1 MPAPGYGG
9 KLLKLSTKGRYSVRA
24 MVSLGI
30 LSDSNAGPISLK
42 QISEVEG
49 ISVSYLEQL
58 FVHLRRSG
66 LVKSVRGPGGGYL
79 FAREPKDIFIDEI
92 MAVVKESINPV
103 NCKDCDQYDE
113 AACASGKLRNACCVT
128 RPMWDELDSIIGNFL
143 KKISLADLLKGL
155 NI

>member
-1 MPAPGYGG
+1 
-9 KLLKLSTKGRYSVRA
+9 

-30 LSDSNAGPISLK
+30 LAKQQEGPVSLK
-42 QISEVEG
+42 DISQVEG

-79 FAREPKDIFIDEI
+79 FAREPEDIFLDEI

-103 NCKDCDQYDE
+103 DCKSCEYYD
-113 AACASGKLRNACCVT
+113 ADACASGELRNACCVT
-128 RPMWDELDSIIGNFL
+128 RPMWEELDDKICSYL
-143 KKISLADLLKGL
+143 HSISLADLLSGKGAV
-155 NI
+155 N

>member
-1 MPAPGYGG
+1 M
-9 KLLKLSTKGRYSVRA
+9 KLSTKGRYSVRA

-30 LSDSNAGPISLK
+30 LSDSHAGPVSLK

-79 FAREPKDIFIDEI
+79 FARKPEDIFVDEI

-103 NCKDCDQYDE
+103 NCKDCEHFDE
-113 AACASGKLRNACCVT
+113 AACASGELRNACCVT
-128 RPMWDELDSIIGNFL
+128 RPMWDELDRIIGTFL
-143 KKISLADLLKGL
+143 KTISLGDLLKGL
-155 NI
+155 QK

>member
-1 MPAPGYGG
+1 M
-9 KLLKLSTKGRYSVRA
+9 KLSTKGRYSVRA

-30 LSDSNAGPISLK
+30 LSKLQAGPVSLK
-42 QISEVEG
+42 DISRVEG

-79 FAREPKDIFIDEI
+79 FARDPEAIFLDEI

-103 NCKDCDQYDE
+103 DCRNCEYYDE
-113 AACASGKLRNACCVT
+113 AACASGYSRNACCVT
-128 RPMWDELDSIIGNFL
+128 RPMWEELDEKISSYL
-143 KKISLADLLKGL
+143 HSISLANLLSGQKGV
-155 NI
+155 

>member
-1 MPAPGYGG
+1 
-9 KLLKLSTKGRYSVRA
+9 

-30 LSDSNAGPISLK
+30 LSEVHTGPISLK

-79 FAREPKDIFIDEI
+79 FARDPKDIFVDEI

-103 NCKDCDQYDE
+103 NCKDCEHYD
-113 AACASGKLRNACCVT
+113 AKACASGTLRNACCVT
-128 RPMWDELDSIIGNFL
+128 RPMWDELDEKIGTFL
-143 KKISLADLLKGL
+143 KTISLADLLKGL
-155 NI
+155 EN

>member
-1 MPAPGYGG
+1 M
-9 KLLKLSTKGRYSVRA
+9 KLSTKGRYSVRA

-30 LSDSNAGPISLK
+30 LSSSQTGPVSLK
-42 QISEVEG
+42 DISKVEG

-79 FAREPKDIFIDEI
+79 FARDPKDIFIDEI

-103 NCKDCDQYDE
+103 DCQTCENYDE
-113 AACASGKLRNACCVT
+113 AACASGDFRNACCVT
-128 RPMWDELDSIIGNFL
+128 RPMWEELDGKIGSFL
-143 KKISLADLLKGL
+143 KSISLAQLLQGPVD
-155 NI
+155 

>member
-1 MPAPGYGG
+1 M
-9 KLLKLSTKGRYSVRA
+9 KLSTKGRYSVRA
-24 MVSLGI
+24 MISLGI
-30 LSDSNAGPISLK
+30 LSDSHPGPVSLK

-79 FAREPKDIFIDEI
+79 FARKPEDIFVDEI

-103 NCKDCDQYDE
+103 NCKDCEHFDE
-113 AACASGKLRNACCVT
+113 AACASGELRNACCVT
-128 RPMWDELDSIIGNFL
+128 RPMWDELDNIIGSFL
-143 KKISLADLLKGL
+143 KRISLADLLKGL
-155 NI
+155 QK

>member
-1 MPAPGYGG
+1 M
-9 KLLKLSTKGRYSVRA
+9 KLSTKGRYSVRA

-30 LSDSNAGPISLK
+30 LSDAQVGPVSLK
-42 QISEVEG
+42 DISKVEG

-79 FAREPKDIFIDEI
+79 FAREPEDIKIDEI

-103 NCKDCDQYDE
+103 DCRSCE
-113 AACASGKLRNACCVT
+113 HFKETACTPGELRSACCVT
-128 RPMWDELDSIIGNFL
+128 RPMWEDLDERISSFL
-143 KKISLADLLKGL
+143 GSISLAQLLQGIKS
-155 NI
+155 

>member
-1 MPAPGYGG
+1 M
-9 KLLKLSTKGRYSVRA
+9 KLSTKGRYSVRA
-24 MVSLGI
+24 MISLGI
-30 LSDSNAGPISLK
+30 LSDSHAGPVSLK

-79 FAREPKDIFIDEI
+79 FARKPEDIFVDEI

-103 NCKDCDQYDE
+103 NCKDCEHFDE
-113 AACASGKLRNACCVT
+113 AACASGELRNACCVT
-128 RPMWDELDSIIGNFL
+128 RPMWDELDNIIGSFL
-143 KKISLADLLKGL
+143 KRISLADLLKGL
-155 NI
+155 QK

>member
-1 MPAPGYGG
+1 M
-9 KLLKLSTKGRYSVRA
+9 KLSTKGRYSVRA

-30 LSDSNAGPISLK
+30 LSNTQDGPVSLK
-42 QISEVEG
+42 DISKVEG

-79 FAREPKDIFIDEI
+79 FARDPEDIYLDEI

-103 NCKDCDQYDE
+103 DCQSCEKYDA
-113 AACASGKLRNACCVT
+113 AACASGELRNACCAT
-128 RPMWDELDSIIGNFL
+128 RPMWEDLDEKISSFL
-143 KKISLADLLKGL
+143 NSISLANLLQGC
-155 NI
+155 NN

>member
-1 MPAPGYGG
+1 M
-9 KLLKLSTKGRYSVRA
+9 KLSTKGRYSVRA

-30 LSDSNAGPISLK
+30 LSDSNIGPVSLK

-79 FAREPKDIFIDEI
+79 YAREPGTIFIDEI

-103 NCKDCDQYDE
+103 NCKACEHYDE
-113 AACASGKLRNACCVT
+113 AACSSGELRNACCVT
-128 RPMWDELDSIIGNFL
+128 RPMWDELDNKIGNFL
-143 KKISLADLLKGL
+143 KTISLADLLKGMQQ
-155 NI
+155 

>member
-1 MPAPGYGG
+1 M
-9 KLLKLSTKGRYSVRA
+9 KLSTKGRYSVRA

-30 LSDSNAGPISLK
+30 ISRTHEGPVSLK
-42 QISEVEG
+42 DISKVEG

-79 FAREPKDIFIDEI
+79 FGRDPKDIYLDEI

-103 NCKDCDQYDE
+103 DCQNCENFDEVTCD
-113 AACASGKLRNACCVT
+113 SGELLNACCVT
-128 RPMWDELDSIIGNFL
+128 RPMWEDLDKIIGSFL
-143 KKISLADLLKGL
+143 NSISLAQLLQGYKG
-155 NI
+155 

>member
-1 MPAPGYGG
+1 M
-9 KLLKLSTKGRYSVRA
+9 KLSTKGRYSVRA

-30 LSDSNAGPISLK
+30 LSNSQAGPVSLK
-42 QISEVEG
+42 DISKVEG

-79 FAREPKDIFIDEI
+79 FARDPEDIYLDEI

-103 NCKDCDQYDE
+103 DCHSCDKFDQT
-113 AACASGKLRNACCVT
+113 ACDSGELRNACCVT
-128 RPMWDELDSIIGNFL
+128 RPMWEELDENISSFL
-143 KKISLADLLKGL
+143 NSISLANLLQSCKS
-155 NI
+155 

>member
-1 MPAPGYGG
+1 M
-9 KLLKLSTKGRYSVRA
+9 KLSTKGRYSVRA

-30 LSDSNAGPISLK
+30 LSDTHSGPISLK

-79 FAREPKDIFIDEI
+79 FARDPKDIFIDEI

-103 NCKDCDQYDE
+103 NCKECEHYDAE
-113 AACASGKLRNACCVT
+113 ACASGNLRNACCAT
-128 RPMWDELDSIIGNFL
+128 RPMWDELDEKIGTFL
-143 KKISLADLLKGL
+143 KTISLAGLLKGL
-155 NI
+155 NN

>member
-1 MPAPGYGG
+1 
-9 KLLKLSTKGRYSVRA
+9 

-30 LSDSNAGPISLK
+30 LSDAQVGPVSLK
-42 QISEVEG
+42 DISKVEG

-79 FAREPKDIFIDEI
+79 FARAPEDIKIDEI

-103 NCKDCDQYDE
+103 DCQSCEHYDE
-113 AACASGKLRNACCVT
+113 AACTAGELRTA
-128 RPMWDELDSIIGNFL
+128 
-143 KKISLADLLKGL
+143 
-155 NI
+155 

>member
-1 MPAPGYGG
+1 M
-9 KLLKLSTKGRYSVRA
+9 KLSTKGRYSVRA

-30 LSDSNAGPISLK
+30 LSNSQDSPVSLK
-42 QISEVEG
+42 EISKVEG

-79 FAREPKDIFIDEI
+79 FARDPEDIYLDEI

-103 NCKDCDQYDE
+103 DCQSCENFDS
-113 AACASGKLRNACCVT
+113 AACASGRSRNACCVT
-128 RPMWDELDSIIGNFL
+128 RPMWEDLDDKISSFL
-143 KKISLADLLKGL
+143 NSISLANLLQGCKK
-155 NI
+155 

>member
-1 MPAPGYGG
+1 M
-9 KLLKLSTKGRYSVRA
+9 KLSTKGRYSVRA

-30 LSDSNAGPISLK
+30 MSDSHSGPVSLK
-42 QISEVEG
+42 QISEIEG

-79 FAREPKDIFIDEI
+79 FARDPETIFVNEI

-103 NCKDCDQYDE
+103 DCKNCEHYDE
-113 AACASGKLRNACCVT
+113 AACASGELRNACCVT
-128 RPMWDELDSIIGNFL
+128 RPMWDELDEIIGNFL
-143 KKISLADLLKGL
+143 QGISLADLLKGL
-155 NI
+155 EQ